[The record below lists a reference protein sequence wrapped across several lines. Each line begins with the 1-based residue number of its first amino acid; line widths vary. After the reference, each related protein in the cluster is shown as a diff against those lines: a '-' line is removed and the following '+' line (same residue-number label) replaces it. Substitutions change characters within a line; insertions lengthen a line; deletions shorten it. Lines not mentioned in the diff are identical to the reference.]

1 MATITTRAGK
11 GSPLTNNEVDANFTN
26 LNTDKAELSGA
37 TFTGEITANGGIA
50 LGDNGKATFG
60 AGDDLQ
66 IYHDGSHSYIKG
78 LGTGNLRVDAAS
90 FQIRS
95 DVGENMAGFAKD
107 GSVDLSYNGVTK
119 FSTTDTGIDVTGDT
133 DTSGLFRFGVN
144 NSEIANNYVRFKPTG
159 AAYIDHSTVG
169 QVINFRLSASS
180 SLDTT
185 PLVVNSTG
193 IDVTGTITAD
203 GLDLGDNVKAKFGAG
218 GDLEIYHDGANSF
231 INDTGTGN
239 LYIQASDNI
248 YFQSA
253 DGSHRYAQFING
265 GASLLKFDN
274 TTRISTTS
282 TGIDVTGTA
291 TMDGL
296 TVDGNA
302 VVNTGAGAL
311 SIDSFGGGSV
321 QVSSNGAYK
330 HISTLSSGYHLFE
343 VNSKSVAKFNNNG
356 DIRFYEDTGTT
367 PKFFWDASAESLG
380 IGTSTPAVALDVN
393 GGSNTQLRLTAADST
408 GASIVNFGDQANAA
422 VGRIIYSHI
431 NDSFS
436 FKTNNVNNRMV
447 IDASGNVGIGTDA
460 PSSTLDVVSSSTNS
474 QNLAEFSSASGLR
487 AKIAS
492 DGGDDGYLYLYD
504 SSDANT
510 VSLRTDGNASFINGG
525 GNVGIGTSSPSH
537 KLSVSGSNSAAR
549 FSDDGTGYSLD
560 IEHDTTNGITTLEQT
575 NSGGDLRLKAGA
587 ASGLL
592 MFEASGSERMR
603 IDSSGNV
610 GIGTSSPD
618 QSIHIVS
625 TTPAITLEDANGDSF
640 QMSNNN
646 GKWRV
651 RNNTDSRDD
660 LVVTGSGDVGI
671 GTNSP
676 SQAMHI
682 KSTTSNPTGIGLQNS
697 QRYYSVR
704 SNNYSLV
711 FSDETVSAERMRID
725 SSGNLLV
732 GKSSTGIG
740 TAGHQIQPNG
750 TAQHVA
756 DGSVSLQ
763 LNRLT
768 SDGDLAI
775 FQKGGTTVG
784 SIGTQLSSTYIG
796 TGDVG
801 LLFWNSQDAITPYDT
816 GNTVSNGTIDLGVP
830 NYKFKDLYLSGVAHV
845 GGIETTTAGT
855 SNFVAGVNAGNSI
868 IAGGNYNTVVGD
880 EAGTAITTGDNN
892 TAIGFRA
899 GDAITTAVENTG
911 AGVDALGGVTTGN
924 SNSAVG
930 MKAGQSITTGANNA
944 VLGAYALS
952 TLTTASYNTAMG
964 RDALRYTTTGS
975 NNTSFGGLAL
985 KANTTA
991 SNNTAVGYNT
1001 LAANTTGTSNV
1012 AIGALAL
1019 DANTT
1024 ADNNT
1029 AVGYASLGANTTGAN
1044 NVAVGCETLLS
1055 NTTGALNTAVGSTA
1069 LDANTTGGSNTA
1081 IGQAALGANT
1091 TADNNTAVGYSSLG
1105 ANTTGTDNTAVG
1117 LYALLGNTTGLGN
1130 SAVGRSALGANTTGS
1145 GNAAFGAYY
1154 IGNVTAAMSQNTT
1167 GASNSAFGAGA
1178 LAANTT
1184 ASNNTAVGYNSLG
1197 GNTTGTDLAAV
1208 GRNALSASTTGVAN
1222 TALGAEAGYNTTT
1235 GGYNTFLG
1243 KSSHADAAGNSNCVV
1258 IGYNVSGASDYTT
1271 IGDGANDIR
1280 AAHGVATWATVSD
1293 ERYKKDITD
1302 STAGLSFI
1310 NALKPRTWNYRTL
1323 GELPE
1328 TFSAYEEGSTEVFK
1342 NTQTNHGF
1350 IAQEVKVAIDADS
1363 GLKDGFRLWDDRE
1376 DGSQEVAEA
1385 ALIPILVK
1393 AIQELTARLETL
1405 EG

>member
-367 PKFFWDASAESLG
+367 PKFFWDASAE
-380 IGTSTPAVALDVN
+380 AL
-393 GGSNTQLRLTAADST
+393 
-408 GASIVNFGDQANAA
+408 
-422 VGRIIYSHI
+422 
-431 NDSFS
+431 
-436 FKTNNVNNRMV
+436 
-447 IDASGNVGIGTDA
+447 
-460 PSSTLDVVSSSTNS
+460 
-474 QNLAEFSSASGLR
+474 
-487 AKIAS
+487 
-492 DGGDDGYLYLYD
+492 
-504 SSDANT
+504 
-510 VSLRTDGNASFINGG
+510 
-525 GNVGIGTSSPSH
+525 GIGTSSP
-537 KLSVSGSNSAAR
+537 
-549 FSDDGTGYSLD
+549 
-560 IEHDTTNGITTLEQT
+560 E
-575 NSGGDLRLKAGA
+575 
-587 ASGLL
+587 
-592 MFEASGSERMR
+592 
-603 IDSSGNV
+603 
-610 GIGTSSPD
+610 

-625 TTPAITLEDANGDSF
+625 TTPAITLEDADGDSF

>member
-119 FSTTDTGIDVTGDT
+119 FSTTDIGIDVTGDT

-367 PKFFWDASAESLG
+367 PKFFWDASAE
-380 IGTSTPAVALDVN
+380 AL
-393 GGSNTQLRLTAADST
+393 
-408 GASIVNFGDQANAA
+408 
-422 VGRIIYSHI
+422 
-431 NDSFS
+431 
-436 FKTNNVNNRMV
+436 
-447 IDASGNVGIGTDA
+447 
-460 PSSTLDVVSSSTNS
+460 
-474 QNLAEFSSASGLR
+474 
-487 AKIAS
+487 
-492 DGGDDGYLYLYD
+492 
-504 SSDANT
+504 
-510 VSLRTDGNASFINGG
+510 
-525 GNVGIGTSSPSH
+525 GIGTSSP
-537 KLSVSGSNSAAR
+537 
-549 FSDDGTGYSLD
+549 
-560 IEHDTTNGITTLEQT
+560 E
-575 NSGGDLRLKAGA
+575 
-587 ASGLL
+587 
-592 MFEASGSERMR
+592 
-603 IDSSGNV
+603 
-610 GIGTSSPD
+610 

-625 TTPAITLEDANGDSF
+625 TTPAITLEDADGDSF